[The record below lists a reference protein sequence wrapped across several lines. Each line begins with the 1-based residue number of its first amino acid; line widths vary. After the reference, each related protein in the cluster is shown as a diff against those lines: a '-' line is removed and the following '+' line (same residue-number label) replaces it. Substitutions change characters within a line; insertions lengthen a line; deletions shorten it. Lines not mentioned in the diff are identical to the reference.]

1 MRTHL
6 MALSIAWLAMS
17 MQLPAQEVAS
27 TQTDEQKENGWNG
40 LKKPNWVS
48 SSIGESMP

>member
-27 TQTDEQKENGWNG
+27 TQTDEQKEKTDGM
-40 LKKPNWVS
+40 V
-48 SSIGESMP
+48 